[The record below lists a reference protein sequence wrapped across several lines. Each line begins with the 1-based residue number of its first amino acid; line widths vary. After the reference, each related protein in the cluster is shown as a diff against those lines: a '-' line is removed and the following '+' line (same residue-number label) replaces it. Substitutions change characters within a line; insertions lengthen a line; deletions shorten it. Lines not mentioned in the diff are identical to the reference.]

1 MELPRNMAERLVLH
15 LNEGVLE
22 NLAIFAKLQ
31 GRDSEKQR
39 MLAQLLLADLW
50 EMYAPHDLSI

>member
-1 MELPRNMAERLVLH
+1 MAERLVLH